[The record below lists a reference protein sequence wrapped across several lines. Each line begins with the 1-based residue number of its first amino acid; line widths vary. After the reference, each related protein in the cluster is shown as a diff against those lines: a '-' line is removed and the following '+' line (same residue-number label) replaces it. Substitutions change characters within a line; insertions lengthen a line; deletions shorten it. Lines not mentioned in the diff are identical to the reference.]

1 MLKGPAGAGEGAD
14 SDSGLD
20 LARIER
26 SFETEKRKAPE
37 ASVNL
42 MIACAPHL
50 ARTTRSAGPL
60 LRLRAQAMRSDVKNA
75 GRALHDGSAVL
86 NGVCACPA
94 GLCCRP
100 CYGECWRVGSSASPE

>member
-1 MLKGPAGAGEGAD
+1 MLKGPAGAGEGDD

-42 MIACAPHL
+42 MIAYAPHP
-50 ARTTRSAGPL
+50 ARPTPSAGSL
-60 LRLRAQAMRSDVKNA
+60 LRLRAQAMRSDVEDA
-75 GRALHDGSAVL
+75 GRALLDRSAVL
-86 NGVCACPA
+86 NGVCACPI
-94 GLCCRP
+94 G
-100 CYGECWRVGSSASPE
+100 